1 LNDLDPGTLR
11 AALPPWVPEVR
22 YLEETDS
29 TNRQA
34 MAWAHHGAPHGALV
48 LADFQTAGR
57 GRLGRSWV
65 APPGSSLL
73 FSVVLR
79 PTWEPELRPLLT
91 LAAAVAICECLSDLG
106 FDPGLKWPNDVLLAD
121 RKVAGILAEAEEDVV
136 ILGLGVNVGR
146 GMFPPEIAQTATS
159 LEMCSGR
166 KFDRLEVLAALIGY
180 LAELV
185 DGPVTAIPERYRRWS
200 LTLGSR
206 VRVLLN
212 DESLEDRA
220 VDIDPA
226 GGLVLE
232 GGQVVRAG
240 DVFQVR

>member
-1 LNDLDPGTLR
+1 LNDIDPGTLR
-11 AALPPWVPEVR
+11 AALPAWVPEVR
-22 YLEETDS
+22 YLEATDS

-34 MAWAHHGAPHGALV
+34 MAWAREGAPHGALV

-73 FSVVLR
+73 FSAVLR
-79 PTWEPELRPLLT
+79 PGWEPGFRPLLT
-91 LAAAVAICECLSDLG
+91 LAAAAAICECLSDLG

-121 RKVAGILAEAEEDVV
+121 RKVAGILAEAAGDVV
-136 ILGLGVNVGR
+136 ILGLGVNVGQAE
-146 GMFPPEIAQTATS
+146 FPPDIAQSATS
-159 LEMCSGR
+159 LQLCSGR
-166 KFDRLEVLAALIGY
+166 KFDRLEVLTKVVGY

-185 DGPVTAIPERYRRWS
+185 DGPAAAIPERYRRWS

-206 VRVLLN
+206 VRVVLTSG
-212 DESLEDRA
+212 SLEDRA

-226 GGLVLE
+226 GGLMLE